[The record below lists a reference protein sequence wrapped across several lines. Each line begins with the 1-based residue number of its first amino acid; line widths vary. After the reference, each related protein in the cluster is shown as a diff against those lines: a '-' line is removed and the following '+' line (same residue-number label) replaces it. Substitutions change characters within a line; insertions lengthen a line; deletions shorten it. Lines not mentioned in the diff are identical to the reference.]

1 MTVVWQGTS
10 QVQCSVYTLA
20 YCQAYAKMYER
31 TVTCGTSAGTY
42 SLCNDSGKGGWA
54 TGALGGGYPN
64 HHAQWHQPDV
74 PLLGKEQL

>member
-1 MTVVWQGTS
+1 
-10 QVQCSVYTLA
+10 
-20 YCQAYAKMYER
+20 MYER
-31 TVTCGTSAGTY
+31 TVTCGTSVGTY
-42 SLCNDSGKGGWA
+42 SLCNDSGEGGWG